1 MKIRLPHLLMAALL
15 GAVAVPHAALAAVSV
30 TNVKVG
36 SAQDISDHSDENA
49 KYELQN
55 DVDAKDKG
63 VRTTG
68 NYQLW
73 EGNGWVLTLGGNKV
87 QDAGGSVFFKAFWD
101 GDRLMAS
108 GFRDFRQLGING
120 NSVSGANGGAI
131 SGERAAALEIRDNM
145 QVDMC
150 GNSALSGGAVY
161 VRSEGDAGG
170 GWFGSLTL
178 SGNGDMLF
186 DGNTATVGY
195 GGALYCTAITISDN
209 DGTLKFIDNASQEGG
224 GAIAVETK
232 GFGSLDFLRITDNE
246 ELVFSRNSAA
256 RGGGAI
262 RADGTGKLEITG
274 NQLVSFSGNEVT
286 QSGGGAAILANVA
299 TISKNTT
306 LLFQGNV
313 NRSGISGGAVS
324 AYDLEM
330 DGNGSLSFTGN
341 EGGYEGMAVYV
352 KNILSMCNNDY
363 VEFSRNVGR
372 AGTFAN
378 GALYTDRA
386 ALISGN
392 GEMVFS
398 GNTAPN
404 GAAGYVSYSSL
415 SLTGNGNISFT
426 GNTVTGSSAYPLAGG
441 MFIHVNGDTQIA
453 DNNRI
458 EFRDNLVNDTQTGKT
473 FLRGLYVS
481 GNSSYNLS
489 ISASVGQEILI
500 YDTAMFDYCPGM
512 RLNSVKVGPDWQATG
527 GWIVF
532 SGKYAEEDL
541 KKHKK
546 DYSAEELLLSR
557 TSTITAAT
565 TLYGGGLSVEDGAVL
580 ALNGLDVES
589 GAKLNLSGGSIA
601 KSPGSGPS
609 YNPQLTFKNGAALSL
624 EGANSVS
631 ASSLTLA
638 DGSRVNLTL
647 TGSDPALTLD
657 GSLQLGKYVA
667 FDVTT
672 APERGLA
679 EDAALIAMAD
689 GTTPESWD
697 FSKVSMS
704 VDGETI
710 DDPGRVYW
718 RKGTLYCSRDYI
730 LGWIG
735 GDSNVWAENDDK
747 NWSYSSSTKTPRTYR
762 NNAALFISEVQG
774 GSLVLQGELTPIGVT
789 VSSSD
794 DVAFTG
800 DGSIAGAGTLIKGG
814 TGTLLVETANTYTGG
829 TSIEKGTVVM
839 GSASAL
845 GSGAIT
851 MTVGTLDLGGHALS
865 NSVTMEGPSSIGNGT
880 INGSVTVQESA
891 TANFFGETYINDGT
905 VTAGNTSVK
914 ALADDAPGLLQE
926 LTVKDGLISGT
937 EGRPSLADGLDIR
950 RMGCDLELEN
960 LILTDNNSISVGNGK
975 TITLNNVTIKI
986 SEDVAELVEDVYY
999 FDLSDLFHCSVDMA
1013 DVVFDASDLTLP
1025 EGFTP
1030 ATDSIAFNLGDAK
1043 VTPESAGRNIYLLMR
1058 GYSSQTM
1065 SIDTQGNPV
1074 FTALVP
1080 IPEPTTG
1087 ALSLLAL
1094 AALARRRSHK

>member
-15 GAVAVPHAALAAVSV
+15 GAVTVPHAALAADAITDVSV
-30 TNVKVG
+30 R
-36 SAQDISDHSDENA
+36 SAQDISDHSDVNA
-49 KYELQN
+49 HYELKN

-73 EGNGWVLTLGGNKV
+73 EGNGYALTLGGNSV

-101 GDRLMAS
+101 GDRLLAS

-131 SGERAAALEIRDNM
+131 ASERGAALEIRDNM
-145 QVDMC
+145 QVGMS
-150 GNSALSGGAVY
+150 GNSASNGGAIY
-161 VRSEGDAGG
+161 VLSEGDSGG

-195 GGALYCTAITISDN
+195 GGALYCTAITISGN
-209 DGTLKFIDNASQEGG
+209 KNGTLTFSDNKSQEGG
-224 GAIAVETK
+224 GAIAVETT
-232 GFGSLDFLRITDNE
+232 GFGSLDFVHIDDNNKV
-246 ELVFSRNSAA
+246 VFSGNSAA

-262 RADGTGKLEITG
+262 RADDTGKLEITG
-274 NQLVSFSGNEVT
+274 NAYVAFTDNKVT
-286 QSGGGAAILANVA
+286 QSGSGAAILANKA
-299 TISKNTT
+299 IISNNTT
-306 LLFQGNV
+306 LLVEGNV
-313 NRSGISGGAVS
+313 NSSGSPGGAVY

-330 DGNGSLSFTGN
+330 DGNGSLFFSDN

-352 KNILSMCNNDY
+352 KNTLSMCNNDY
-363 VEFSRNVGR
+363 VEFSRNVGS
-372 AGTFAN
+372 GSFAN
-378 GALYTDRA
+378 GALYTDSA
-386 ALISGN
+386 ALITGN
-392 GEMVFS
+392 GDMVFS
-398 GNTAPN
+398 GNSATI
-404 GAAGYVSYSSL
+404 GAAGYVSYGSL
-415 SLTGNGNISFT
+415 SLTANDSISFI

-441 MFIHVNGDTQIA
+441 MYIHVNGNTQIA
-453 DNNRI
+453 DNKRI
-458 EFRDNLVNDTQTGKT
+458 EFRGNVVNETKTGYT

-481 GNSSYNLS
+481 GNSSCDLS
-489 ISASVGQEILI
+489 ISASEGQDILI
-500 YDTAMFDYCPGM
+500 YDAAMFDYCPGM
-512 RLNSVKVGPDWQATG
+512 RLNSKKEGQSWQATDG
-527 GWIVF
+527 RIVF
-532 SGKYAEEDL
+532 SGLYAEEDL
-541 KKHKK
+541 KLYKEY
-546 DYSAEELLLSR
+546 YSAEELQLSR

-565 TLYGGGLSVEDGAVL
+565 TLYGGELSVEDGAVL
-580 ALNGLDVES
+580 ALNGLNVES

-601 KSPGSGPS
+601 KSPGSGSS

-631 ASSLTLA
+631 ASSLTLEN
-638 DGSRVNLTL
+638 GSKVNLTL

-657 GSLQLGKYVA
+657 GSLQLGNYVA
-667 FDVTT
+667 FNVTT
-672 APERGLA
+672 APGRGLA
-679 EDAALIAMAD
+679 EDAALITMAD
-689 GTTPESWD
+689 GTTPEGWD
-697 FSKVSMS
+697 FSKVSLT
-704 VDGETI
+704 VDGKGI
-710 DDPGRVYW
+710 DDPGRLYW

-747 NWSYSSSTKTPRTYR
+747 NWSYSSSTDTPRTYR
-762 NNAALFISEVQG
+762 NNAALFIQEVQG
-774 GSLVLQGELTPIGVT
+774 GSLVLQGELTPVAVT
-789 VSSSD
+789 VGSD
-794 DVAFTG
+794 SDVAFTG
-800 DGSIAGAGTLIKGG
+800 DGYIAGAGSLIKGG
-814 TGTLLVETANTYTGG
+814 KGTLLVETANTYTGG
-829 TSIEKGTVVM
+829 TSIERGTVVM

-865 NSVTMEGPSSIGNGT
+865 NSVTVKGPSSIGNGT
-880 INGSVTVQESA
+880 IDGSVTVQEGA

-905 VTAGNTSVK
+905 VTAGNTSIK

-926 LTVKDGLISGT
+926 LTVKDGLIAGT

-960 LILTDNNSISVGNGK
+960 LILTDNNSISVGNGN

-986 SEDVAELVEDVYY
+986 SADVAELVEDVYH

-1025 EGFTP
+1025 EGFNP

-1043 VTPESAGRNIYLLMR
+1043 VTPESTGRNISLLMR

-1094 AALARRRSHK
+1094 AALARRRSRK

>member
-1 MKIRLPHLLMAALL
+1 MAALL
-15 GAVAVPHAALAAVSV
+15 GTLAVPHAALAAVSI
-30 TNVKVG
+30 TNVKVR
-36 SAQDISDHSDENA
+36 SAQDISDHSNENA

-73 EGNGWVLTLGGNKV
+73 EGNGWALTLGGNSV

-101 GDRLMAS
+101 GDRLLAS

-161 VRSEGDAGG
+161 VRSEGDG
-170 GWFGSLTL
+170 FGSLTL

-209 DGTLKFIDNASQEGG
+209 KGTLKFIDNSSQEGG

-262 RADGTGKLEITG
+262 RADGTGRLEITG

-330 DGNGSLSFTGN
+330 DGNGSLFFTGN

-372 AGTFAN
+372 AGTYAN
-378 GALYTDRA
+378 GALYTDRS

-415 SLTGNGNISFT
+415 SLTGNGSISFT

-441 MFIHVNGDTQIA
+441 MFIHVNGNTQIA
-453 DNNRI
+453 DNKRI
-458 EFRDNLVNDTQTGKT
+458 EFRDNLVNDTKTGNT

-500 YDTAMFDYCPGM
+500 YDTAMFDCCPGM

-601 KSPGSGPS
+601 KSPGSDDC

-624 EGANSVS
+624 EGVNSVS
-631 ASSLTLA
+631 ASTLTLA

-667 FDVTT
+667 FNVTT
-672 APERGLA
+672 APGRGLA

-689 GTTPESWD
+689 GTTPGSWD
-697 FSKVSMS
+697 FSKVSMT

-718 RKGTLYCSRDYI
+718 RKGTLYCSQDYI

-774 GSLVLQGELTPIGVT
+774 GSLVLQGELTPIGVA
-789 VSSSD
+789 VDSD
-794 DVAFTG
+794 SDVAFTG
-800 DGSIAGAGTLIKGG
+800 DGYIAGAGALIKGG

-845 GSGAIT
+845 GSGDIT
-851 MTVGTLDLGGHALS
+851 MTVGTLDLGGHSLP
-865 NSVTMEGPSSIGNGT
+865 NSVTMEDPSSIGNGT
-880 INGSVTVQESA
+880 INGSVTVKKDASA
-891 TANFFGETYINDGT
+891 HFFGETYIKDGT
-905 VTAGNTSVK
+905 VTAGDTSIK

-926 LTVKDGLISGT
+926 LTVKDGLIAGT
-937 EGRPSLADGLDIR
+937 EGRPSLADGLYIESTA
-950 RMGCDLELEN
+950 DLMIQGMTITANNE
-960 LILTDNNSISVGNGK
+960 IHVGDN
-975 TITLNNVTIKI
+975 TITLREVTIKL
-986 SEDVAELVEDVYY
+986 SEDSYELVDDVYY
-999 FDLSDLFHCSVDMA
+999 FKLSNLFHCSVDMA

-1025 EGFTP
+1025 EGFNP
-1030 ATDSIAFNLGDAK
+1030 ATDSIAFKLGDAK
-1043 VTPESAGRNIYLLMR
+1043 LTPESAGRDIYLLMD
-1058 GYSSQTM
+1058 GQGSQTM
-1065 SIDTQGNPV
+1065 SIDPQGNPV
-1074 FTALVP
+1074 FTKLVP
-1080 IPEPTTG
+1080 TPEPTTG
-1087 ALSLLAL
+1087 VLSLLAL
-1094 AALARRRSHK
+1094 AALARRRCRK

>member
-1 MKIRLPHLLMAALL
+1 MKIRLPHMLMAALL
-15 GAVAVPHAALAAVSV
+15 GAVAVPHAALAAVSI
-30 TNVKVG
+30 TDVKVR

-73 EGNGWVLTLGGNKV
+73 EGNGYALTLGGNSV

-101 GDRLMAS
+101 GDSLLAS
-108 GFRDFRQLGING
+108 GFRDFRLLSING

-131 SGERAAALEIRDNM
+131 SGERAAALEIRDNI

-161 VRSEGDAGG
+161 VRSEGDEGG

-178 SGNGDMLF
+178 SGNRDMLF

-209 DGTLKFIDNASQEGG
+209 KGTLKFIDNASQEGG

-232 GFGSLDFLRITDNE
+232 GFGSRDFLRITDNE
-246 ELVFSRNSAA
+246 TLVFSRNSAA

-262 RADGTGKLEITG
+262 RADGTGRLEITG

-286 QSGGGAAILANVA
+286 QSGSGAAILANVA

-415 SLTGNGNISFT
+415 SLTGNGSISFT

-441 MFIHVNGDTQIA
+441 MFIHVNGNTQIA

-458 EFRDNLVNDTQTGKT
+458 EFRDNLVNDTKTGNT

-512 RLNSVKVGPDWQATG
+512 RLNSVKVGADDWQATG

-565 TLYGGGLSVEDGAVL
+565 TLYGGVLSVEDGAVL

-589 GAKLNLSGGSIA
+589 GAKLNLSGGAIA

-631 ASSLTLA
+631 ASSLTLET
-638 DGSRVNLTL
+638 GSRVNLTL

-657 GSLQLGKYVA
+657 GSLQLGNYVA
-667 FDVTT
+667 FNVTT
-672 APERGLA
+672 APGRGLA

-689 GTTPESWD
+689 GTTPGSWD
-697 FSKVSMS
+697 FSKVSMT
-704 VDGETI
+704 VDDETI

-774 GSLVLQGELTPIGVT
+774 GSLVLQGELTPVSVT
-789 VSSSD
+789 VSSAG

-800 DGSIAGAGTLIKGG
+800 DGSIAGAGALIKGG
-814 TGTLLVETANTYTGG
+814 TGTLLVETANSYTGG

-845 GSGAIT
+845 GSGDIT

-880 INGSVTVQESA
+880 VDGSVTVEEGA
-891 TANFFGETYINDGT
+891 TAHFFGETYINDGT
-905 VTAGNTSVK
+905 VTAGNTSIK

-926 LTVKDGLISGT
+926 LTVKDGLIAGT
-937 EGRPSLADGLDIR
+937 EGRPSLADGLYIESTA
-950 RMGCDLELEN
+950 DLMIQGMTITANNE
-960 LILTDNNSISVGNGK
+960 IHVGDN
-975 TITLNNVTIKI
+975 TITLREVTIKL
-986 SEDVAELVEDVYY
+986 SEDSYELVDGVYY
-999 FDLSDLFHCSVDMA
+999 FKLSNLFHCSVDMA

-1025 EGFTP
+1025 EGFNP
-1030 ATDSIAFNLGDAK
+1030 ATDAIAFTLGDAK
-1043 VTPESAGRNIYLLMR
+1043 LTPESGGRDIYLLMD
-1058 GYSSQTM
+1058 GQGSQTM
-1065 SIDTQGNPV
+1065 SIDPQGNPV
-1074 FTALVP
+1074 FTKLVP

-1094 AALARRRSHK
+1094 GLLAGRRRKR

>member
-1 MKIRLPHLLMAALL
+1 MKIRLPHMLMAALL
-15 GAVAVPHAALAAVSV
+15 GAVAVPHAALAADAI
-30 TNVKVG
+30 TNVNVR
-36 SAQDISDHSDENA
+36 SAQDISDHSNENA

-73 EGNGWVLTLGGNKV
+73 EGNGHALTLGGNSV
-87 QDAGGSVFFKAFWD
+87 LDAGGSVFFKAFWD
-101 GDRLMAS
+101 GDRLLAS
-108 GFRDFRQLGING
+108 GFSGFRQLGING

-131 SGERAAALEIRDNM
+131 ASERGAALEIADNM
-145 QVDMC
+145 QVGMS
-150 GNSALSGGAVY
+150 GNSASNGGAIY
-161 VRSEGDAGG
+161 VRSEGDAGS
-170 GWFGSLTL
+170 GWFGSLTI

-186 DGNTATVGY
+186 DGNSATGGY
-195 GGALYCTAITISDN
+195 GGALYCTAITISGN
-209 DGTLKFIDNASQEGG
+209 KGTLTFSDNTSQEGG

-313 NRSGISGGAVS
+313 NRSGISGGAVY

-330 DGNGSLSFTGN
+330 DGNGSLSFSGN

-352 KNILSMCNNDY
+352 KNTLSMCNNEY
-363 VEFSRNVGR
+363 VEFSRNVGS
-372 AGTFAN
+372 GKFAN

-392 GEMVFS
+392 REMVFS

-404 GAAGYVSYSSL
+404 GAAGYVSYGSL
-415 SLTGNGNISFT
+415 SLTSNGSISFT
-426 GNTVTGSSAYPLAGG
+426 GNTVTGSSIYPLAGG
-441 MFIHVNGDTQIA
+441 MYIHVNGNTQIA

-458 EFRDNLVNDTQTGKT
+458 EFRNNVVTDTQTGNT

-541 KKHKK
+541 KKHKE
-546 DYSAEELLLSR
+546 DYSAEELRLSR

-589 GAKLNLSGGSIA
+589 GAKLNLSGGAIA

-624 EGANSVS
+624 EGVNSVS
-631 ASSLTLA
+631 ASTLTLA

-657 GSLQLGKYVA
+657 GSLQLGNYVA
-667 FDVTT
+667 FNVTT

-679 EDAALIAMAD
+679 EDAALITMAD
-689 GTTPESWD
+689 GTTPGSWD
-697 FSKVSMS
+697 FSKVSMT
-704 VDGETI
+704 VDGEGI

-718 RKGTLYCSRDYI
+718 RQGTLYCSRDYI

-747 NWSYSSSTKTPRTYR
+747 NWSYSSSTDTPRTYR
-762 NNAALFISEVQG
+762 NNAALFIREVQG
-774 GSLVLQGELTPIGVT
+774 GSLVLQGELTPVAVT
-789 VSSSD
+789 VGSD
-794 DVAFTG
+794 SDVAFTG

-814 TGTLLVETANTYTGG
+814 KGTLLVETANTYTGG

-839 GSASAL
+839 GAASAL

-851 MTVGTLDLGGHALS
+851 MTVGTLDLGRHALS

-880 INGSVTVQESA
+880 IDGSVTVEVGA
-891 TANFFGETYINDGT
+891 TANFFGETYIKDGT
-905 VTAGNTSVK
+905 VTAGNTSIK
-914 ALADDAPGLLQE
+914 ALADDAPGLLRE
-926 LTVKDGLISGT
+926 LTVKDGLIAGT

-950 RMGCDLELEN
+950 RMGRDLELEN
-960 LILTDNNSISVGNGK
+960 LILTDNNSISVGNGN

-986 SEDVAELVEDVYY
+986 SEDVAELVGGVYY

-1013 DVVFDASDLTLP
+1013 DVVFDASDLTMP

-1030 ATDSIAFNLGDAK
+1030 AAISIEFGDE
-1043 VTPESAGRNIYLLMR
+1043 VNIDEAMQLTLLMEN
-1058 GYSSQTM
+1058 GWSNTV
-1065 SIDTQGNPV
+1065 DLGEQGKIV
-1074 FTALVP
+1074 FTELVP
-1080 IPEPTTG
+1080 TPEPTTG

-1094 AALARRRSHK
+1094 AALAARRRKHN

>member
-15 GAVAVPHAALAAVSV
+15 GAVTVPHAALAAVSI
-30 TNVKVG
+30 TDVKVR
-36 SAQDISDHSDENA
+36 SAQDISDHSDVNA
-49 KYELQN
+49 HYELLN

-101 GDRLMAS
+101 GDRLLAS

-131 SGERAAALEIRDNM
+131 SGERGAALEIKDNM

-170 GWFGSLTL
+170 GWFGSLTI

-186 DGNTATVGY
+186 DGNTATGGY

-209 DGTLKFIDNASQEGG
+209 NGTLRFIDNTSQEGG

-246 ELVFSRNSAA
+246 TLVFSGNSAKH
-256 RGGGAI
+256 GGGAI
-262 RADGTGKLEITG
+262 CADGTAKLEIRG
-274 NQLVSFSGNEVT
+274 NELVSFTGNKVT
-286 QSGGGAAILANVA
+286 QSGGAAILANKA
-299 TISKNTT
+299 IISNNTT
-306 LLFQGNV
+306 LLVQGNE
-313 NRSGISGGAVS
+313 NSSGSPGGAVY

-330 DGNGSLSFTGN
+330 DRNGSLSFSGN
-341 EGGYEGMAVYV
+341 EGACEGMAVYV
-352 KNILSMCNNDY
+352 KNTLSMCYNDY
-363 VEFSRNVGR
+363 VEFSRNVGS
-372 AGTFAN
+372 GTFAN
-378 GALYTDRA
+378 GALYTDSA
-386 ALISGN
+386 ALIMGN
-392 GEMVFS
+392 GDMEFS
-398 GNTAPN
+398 GNSATI
-404 GAAGYVSYSSL
+404 GAAGYVSYCSL
-415 SLTGNGNISFT
+415 SLTANDRISFT

-441 MFIHVNGDTQIA
+441 MFIHVNGNTQIA

-458 EFRDNLVNDTQTGKT
+458 EFRDNLVNDTKTGNT

-557 TSTITAAT
+557 TSTITATT

-609 YNPQLTFKNGAALSL
+609 YNPQLTIKNGAALSL

-667 FDVTT
+667 FNVTT
-672 APERGLA
+672 APGRGLA

-689 GTTPESWD
+689 GTTPGSWD
-697 FSKVSMS
+697 FSKVTMT

-747 NWSYSSSTKTPRTYR
+747 NWSYSSSTDTPRAYR
-762 NNAALFISEVQG
+762 NNAALFIRDVQG
-774 GSLVLQGELTPIGVT
+774 GSLVLQGELTPLSVA
-789 VSSSD
+789 VDSD
-794 DVAFTG
+794 SDVAFTG
-800 DGSIAGAGTLIKGG
+800 DGYIAGAGTLIKGG

-845 GSGAIT
+845 GSGDIT
-851 MTVGTLDLGGHALS
+851 MTVGTLDLGGHSLS
-865 NSVTMEGPSSIGNGT
+865 NSVTVEGPSSIGNGT
-880 INGSVTVQESA
+880 INGSVTVKKDASA
-891 TANFFGETYINDGT
+891 HFIGETYIKDGT
-905 VTAGNTSVK
+905 VTAGDTSIK

-926 LTVKDGLISGT
+926 LTVKDGLIAGT
-937 EGRPSLADGLDIR
+937 EGRPSLADGLYIESAA
-950 RMGCDLELEN
+950 DLMIQGMTITANNE
-960 LILTDNNSISVGNGK
+960 IHVGDN
-975 TITLNNVTIKI
+975 TITLREVTIKL
-986 SEDVAELVEDVYY
+986 SEDSYELVDDVYY
-999 FDLSDLFHCSVDMA
+999 FKLSNLFHCSVDMA

-1025 EGFTP
+1025 EGFNP
-1030 ATDSIAFNLGDAK
+1030 ATDSIAFKLGDAK
-1043 VTPESAGRNIYLLMR
+1043 LTPESAGRDIYLLMDGQGSR
-1058 GYSSQTM
+1058 TM
-1065 SIDTQGNPV
+1065 SIDPQGNPV
-1074 FTALVP
+1074 FTKLVP

-1087 ALSLLAL
+1087 TLSLLAL
-1094 AALARRRSHK
+1094 AALAARRRKYN